1 MIPPSIANF
10 YMANQELLWLT
21 TLALDLAFVVLL
33 FRLFGIV
40 NAAKLGVTE
49 YGIKIVI
56 SLIDTPF
63 IYWARYIHRSRRE
76 TATQPA

>member
-1 MIPPSIANF
+1 MSCPATISNKSVADFCNWQGAATSHSGA
-10 YMANQELLWLT
+10 MAS
-21 TLALDLAFVVLL
+21 AVASSH
-33 FRLFGIV
+33 
-40 NAAKLGVTE
+40 NAAKLGVTK

-76 TATQPA
+76 TAAQPA